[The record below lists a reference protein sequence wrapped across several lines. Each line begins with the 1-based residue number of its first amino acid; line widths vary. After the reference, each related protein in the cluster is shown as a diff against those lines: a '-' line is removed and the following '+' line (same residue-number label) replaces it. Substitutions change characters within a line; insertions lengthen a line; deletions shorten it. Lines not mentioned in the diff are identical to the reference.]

1 MIFDMKSARPLVLA
15 AAVIGL
21 AIPAAVAVPG
31 KAEAQS
37 ASITVRT
44 GPAYAYDYGYGG
56 TYYEPGYRTGY
67 DYADEPV
74 AVDRVYTYDR
84 NSLRTDRQVR
94 RFIDKEREEGR
105 R

>member
-1 MIFDMKSARPLVLA
+1 MIFEIKSAKSLAFA

-21 AIPAAVAVPG
+21 AAPAMVYAPQEAL
-31 KAEAQS
+31 AQS

-67 DYADEPV
+67 YYGDEPV
-74 AVDRVYTYDR
+74 AVDRVYNYDR
-84 NSLRTDRQVR
+84 DNLRTDRRVR
-94 RFIDKEREEGR
+94 RFIDREREETR
-105 R
+105 